1 MNLPPDFQFS
11 QHSLQD
17 FVDCRRRF
25 LLRHVQRLAW
35 PALESE
41 PALEHERYLQ
51 QGTNFH
57 RLAQQF
63 LLGIPAD
70 RLANTIHDSVLE
82 AWWDNFMQVA
92 PGLRDLET
100 ASGWK
105 LYPEVGLSVPIHDSR
120 LVAKFDLLVI
130 APDNRMLIYDWK
142 TSRNK
147 PKRQWLEGRLQTRV
161 YPYVLVHAGASLNQ
175 GQPVQPEQVEMI
187 YWFAAHPGEIERFTY
202 DPNAHQAS
210 EAYLTSLLDTIL
222 ALKEDEFHLT
232 TDTKRC
238 TYCVYRSLCNR
249 GISAGGAAGFD
260 DEYLPESE
268 NTIAL
273 DFDQIAEIEY

>member
-25 LLRHVQRLAW
+25 LLRHVQRLSW

-51 QGTNFH
+51 QGTKFH
-57 RLAQQF
+57 QLAQQF
-63 LLGIPAD
+63 LLGISGS
-70 RLANTIHDSVLE
+70 RLASTIHDSNLQ
-82 AWWDNFMQVA
+82 AWWDNFMQIA
-92 PGLRDLET
+92 PGLRDSVE

-105 LYPEVGLSVPIHDSR
+105 LYPEVGLSTPIRGSR

-142 TSRNK
+142 TSRNR
-147 PKRQWLEGRLQTRV
+147 PKRQWLESRLQTRA
-161 YPYVLVHAGASLNQ
+161 YPYVLVHAGVSLNQ

-187 YWFAAHPGEIERFTY
+187 YWFAAHPGEIERFAH
-202 DPNAHQAS
+202 DPNAQQAS
-210 EAYLTSLLDTIL
+210 DAYLTSLVDTIL
-222 ALKEDEFHLT
+222 ALKEEEFHLT
-232 TDTKRC
+232 ADEKRC
-238 TYCVYRSLCNR
+238 TFCIYRSLCNR
-249 GISAGGAAGFD
+249 GISAGRGEGFD
-260 DEYLPESE
+260 DGYIEESE
-268 NTIAL
+268 NVIAL